1 MANFEQAA
9 GFEHGF
15 WLQILGDHARFIH
28 DSLAPQE
35 KQEIEQTRYFIQV
48 FDQLL
53 RSIQNADLI
62 RLSQRADE
70 EALQLKQLKLSIIRK
85 QLTGK
90 ITIHLTPSFI
100 NHMVNELD
108 EYLRVLKYLK
118 KGEVP
123 PVVHEVHHHL
133 VWLLD
138 AAGHAGAISS
148 NLDRVEKKMKGKSD
162 AFTKDFEDF
171 YLKAV
176 EMAGF
181 LRTRLSTFPALK
193 KFGQDISLE
202 MALFM
207 NFLHEI
213 EELRLSKEAL
223 VSFAPLMADHM
234 MREECYYLNKLAE
247 FTELEYPNC
256 NPANPRLQ
264 E

>member
-1 MANFEQAA
+1 MAKTMAILKDQSLPASIRRGFFYVWRLSGTHHNPRQAIHKMIRVHERRECRMANFEQAA

-70 EALQLKQLKLSIIRK
+70 EALQLRQLKLSIIRK

-118 KGEVP
+118 K
-123 PVVHEVHHHL
+123 
-133 VWLLD
+133 
-138 AAGHAGAISS
+138 I
-148 NLDRVEKKMKGKSD
+148 KS
-162 AFTKDFEDF
+162 
-171 YLKAV
+171 V
-176 EMAGF
+176 
-181 LRTRLSTFPALK
+181 
-193 KFGQDISLE
+193 
-202 MALFM
+202 
-207 NFLHEI
+207 
-213 EELRLSKEAL
+213 
-223 VSFAPLMADHM
+223 
-234 MREECYYLNKLAE
+234 
-247 FTELEYPNC
+247 
-256 NPANPRLQ
+256 
-264 E
+264 